1 MSRTVPIATSGGSTI
16 WGSAV
21 TAATASSSAAIAG
34 TTQRNVSSDSTQM
47 SYVRTWRSEM
57 DPYIAYSNA
66 SDASVTFS
74 FTGVAVAYL
83 ATKKADRGLCVLVL
97 DNTVPYTPDLY
108 DASGYSQDQQVI
120 WYSGTLPYGDHNVTI
135 SQLGPD
141 SRLGY
146 YPYLVT
152 ETWIEFVPTNPAAY
166 VATEAT
172 PSPTPSVGFDNS
184 SRGPDKA
191 AIAGGVVGGV
201 IACVLAGFLI
211 YLWRREKIRQRRSDG
226 MPVQKV
232 KKAEGKMAIED
243 EPDTSSGGG
252 HSNGGGY
259 GGVYGAYGVPGGF
272 DPYNNPYPYG
282 YPHHPPLPPDHTA
295 YASSLGPAS
304 AWGSPYSPPLHPY
317 PYPHPPHSAG
327 SAESAQPLT
336 SAASAG
342 GPPGS
347 PGLPPPAGTSRG
359 SYYDSAYH
367 SGGGSER
374 GQQAYPYH
382 VQSQGSTAH
391 SYPVP
396 EI

>member
-1 MSRTVPIATSGGSTI
+1 MSSTVASAVSSAYSSAIATA
-16 WGSAV
+16 SAS
-21 TAATASSSAAIAG
+21 ASSSAAIAG

-47 SYVRTWRSEM
+47 TYVRTWRSDVE
-57 DPYIAYSNA
+57 PYIAYSNA

-83 ATKKADRGLCVLVL
+83 ATKKSDRGLCMLVL
-97 DNTVPYTPDLY
+97 DNTTPYTPDLY

-120 WYSGTLPYGDHNVTI
+120 WYSGTLPYGSHNVTI

-152 ETWIEFVPTNPAAY
+152 ETWIEVIPTNPAAY
-166 VATEAT
+166 VATET
-172 PSPTPSVGFDNS
+172 VPSPTPSINYSAGR
-184 SRGPDKA
+184 RGPDTA
-191 AIAGGVVGGV
+191 AVAGGVVGGV

-211 YLWRREKIRQRRSDG
+211 YLWRREKARQRRSEG
-226 MPVQKV
+226 LPVQKV

-243 EPDTSSGGG
+243 EPDRSSGGE

-259 GGVYGAYGVPGGF
+259 GGVYGAYGVPGGY
-272 DPYNNPYPYG
+272 DPYAAPYSAYG
-282 YPHHPPLPPDHTA
+282 YGHPPPPPDHSA
-295 YASSLGPAS
+295 YASSLAPTS
-304 AWGSPYSPPLHPY
+304 AWGNPYVHPHH
-317 PYPHPPHSAG
+317 YPHPPHSAG
-327 SAESAQPLT
+327 SVESAQPLN
-336 SAASAG
+336 SGASAYA
-342 GPPGS
+342 PPGS
-347 PGLPPPAGTSRG
+347 PGLPPSTLRG
-359 SYYDSAYH
+359 SFYDSAYH
-367 SGGGSER
+367 SGGGSDR

-382 VQSQGSTAH
+382 VQSQGATAH